1 MSNERD
7 QIFSAIKSALDPLPE
22 RTAYPPWDDAMA
34 VCHAHP
40 DFNTS
45 KELFA
50 HKLEAA
56 SGKYFDSCE
65 GLAEFLVAEGYTFG
79 YCDPLL
85 GNHFEGCEGLSFDTE
100 YDMAKVDAYQFG
112 ITRASAAI
120 AETGTIMLT
129 DGDTSAR
136 LGALAPW
143 VHIAVI
149 REENIVPTVLDAIQ
163 RFGDDP
169 NIIFATG
176 PSKTADVEG
185 ILIQGVHGPGVQMA
199 LVV

>member
-1 MSNERD
+1 MSNDRET
-7 QIFSAIKSALDPLPE
+7 IFSSIQKALEPLPE
-22 RTAYPPWDDAMA
+22 RTAYPDWDDDM
-34 VCHAHP
+34 VISKSLP
-40 DFNTS
+40 EVNTA

-50 HKLEAA
+50 EKLVAA
-56 SGKYFDSCE
+56 SGKYFDAVNQ
-65 GLAEFLVAEGYTFG
+65 LVEFMLSEGYTFG
-79 YCDPLL
+79 YCDPSLAYHL
-85 GNHFEGCEGLSFDTE
+85 EDKEGIRFDTE
-100 YDMAKVDAYQFG
+100 YDMAKVDEYQFG

-120 AETGTIMLT
+120 AETGTLMLN
-129 DGDTSAR
+129 DNDTSAR

-143 VHIAVI
+143 LHIAVVN
-149 REENIVPTVLDAIQ
+149 EEDIAPTVLDAIH

-185 ILIQGVHGPGVQMA
+185 ILIQGVHGPGIQVA